1 MKEKTKK
8 ESAKKI
14 KKRWG
19 DRYDGR
25 RVRRGDPTNV
35 IIPFIMKERNDSE
48 VFFDA
53 DVDMSKIDAIIREK
67 RKNGEDA
74 RALDYV
80 MAVIVRTISQYP
92 RMNRFVAGRRLYA
105 RDKIVVSMVIKREL
119 NVNTPETAVK
129 FEFEPTAT
137 VSDISKQIDAV
148 INKTK
153 QADDS
158 NTMDKV
164 MKVLNVLP
172 RFLYMFV
179 IWLFRV
185 LDFFGHLPKIIYQA
199 SPFHTGVFVTNMG
212 SIGADPIYHHIYN
225 FGNTSIFIAMGH
237 NRKQRV
243 LDKEGKISERK
254 VMKLRFV
261 ADERIA
267 DGYYLSVALKY
278 FTGLFSHPEQL
289 EVPPDKVYEDDQL

>member
-1 MKEKTKK
+1 MKEKTK
-8 ESAKKI
+8 EGTVKKI

-35 IIPFIMKERNDSE
+35 IIPFIMRDRNDSE

-137 VSDISKQIDAV
+137 VSDISRQIDVV
-148 INKTK
+148 INQTK

-185 LDFFGHLPKIIYQA
+185 LDFFGHLPKIIYKA

-243 LDKEGKISERK
+243 LDKEGKISERR

-278 FTGLFSHPEQL
+278 FTGLFNHPEQL
-289 EVPPDKVYEDDQL
+289 EVPPEKVYEDDQL

>member
-1 MKEKTKK
+1 MSE
-8 ESAKKI
+8 KI
-14 KKRWG
+14 KKHFG

-25 RVRRGDPTNV
+25 RIKKGDTTNV
-35 IIPFIMKERNDSE
+35 IIPFIMRDRNDAE

-53 DVDMSKIDAIIREK
+53 DVDTTKIDEIIREK

-74 RALDYV
+74 RVLDYV

-92 RMNRFVAGRRLYA
+92 RINRFVAGRRLFA
-105 RDKIVVSMVIKREL
+105 RDKIMISMVIKREL

-129 FEFEPTAT
+129 FEFDHNAT
-137 VSDISKQIDAV
+137 VSDISKQIDEV

-153 QADDS
+153 QADDV
-158 NTMDKV
+158 NEMDKV
-164 MKVLNVLP
+164 LKVLNVLP
-172 RFLYMFV
+172 RFLFMFV
-179 IWLFRV
+179 IWFFRFT
-185 LDFFGHLPKIIYQA
+185 DFFGIMPKVIYRA

-237 NRKQRV
+237 NRKQRMI
-243 LDKEGKISERK
+243 DKDGKISERR
-254 VMKLRFV
+254 VMRLRFV

-278 FTGLFSHPEQL
+278 LTNLFQHPELL
-289 EVPPDKVYEDDQL
+289 EVPPEQVFEDDQL